1 MGCNLQLALL
11 GFVPQPNLQLLRW
24 GIECLW
30 KFLKM
35 HLKLD
40 NLITKN
46 VNGIVIQIY
55 STLIAYLI
63 LNMVDIPKQWGSKLL
78 DKLRFLQACMCQQI
92 SYIHWIDKIFL
103 L

>member
-1 MGCNLQLALL
+1 
-11 GFVPQPNLQLLRW
+11 
-24 GIECLW
+24 
-30 KFLKM
+30 M

-78 DKLRFLQACMCQQI
+78 NKLRFLQACMCQQI
-92 SYIHWIDKIFL
+92 SYIHWIDKIFRDRL

>member
-1 MGCNLQLALL
+1 MGCNFQLALL
-11 GFVPQPNLQLLRW
+11 GFVPQPNLQ
-24 GIECLW
+24 
-30 KFLKM
+30 
-35 HLKLD
+35 LKLD

-78 DKLRFLQACMCQQI
+78 AKLRFFQACMCQRI
-92 SYIHWIDKIFL
+92 SYIHWIDKIFRDRL